1 MITKKELLDS
11 HQAYLEY
18 EVSEEIWDKAWNDI
32 LIEEN
37 NSTKIAGFRVG
48 KAPLNMVLNQLG
60 REKVFDLTS
69 ENVLRNNYQ
78 KIVEEAGINIL
89 RISKLNVEKKP
100 NGLPLYKFTFDL
112 IPAITLKSKLDKLK
126 IDIKK
131 LPDIEDELNET
142 LLSMQDSLAKLTKID
157 DAPLS
162 KGQVGLFSTLNA
174 VDDKNRRIRLNIGKE
189 EYFPG
194 FDDQVEGMKPGD
206 EKEVYFS
213 SGDKK
218 FQVTVRLEGNYHKE
232 LPLIDDEFALRL
244 GYTDLKTL
252 TGKLREKVSLQVSKQ
267 KKEVITNQALN
278 LLLKKAEILIPL
290 GLIEDEKDDIL
301 SVFVE
306 DLQKRGL
313 TLETYLE
320 TEKKSLETLQ
330 KEAEAA
336 AKRRLEFR
344 MILDKLASDYQVA
357 VSEEDLNTELEKL
370 AQEEK
375 IPLIKF
381 KSKLKTEEFNRIN
394 NYIKRE
400 KILDMIP
407 ELVKIKEVK

>member
-78 KIVEEAGINIL
+78 KIVEEADINIL
-89 RISKLNVEKKP
+89 RISELNVEKQP

-218 FQVTVRLEGNYHKE
+218 FQVTVKLEGNYLKE

-278 LLLKKAEILIPL
+278 LLLKKAEIRIPL

-320 TEKKSLETLQ
+320 TEKKSLETLH

-357 VSEEDLNTELEKL
+357 VSEEDLNTEFEKL

-375 IPLIKF
+375 IPLMKF

-407 ELVKIKEVK
+407 ELVKIKEAK